1 MILKK
6 VLEEKNSSLQ
16 CQKFEVLKQWYFSN
30 LNIYFF
36 LVPTGLLALQG
47 NDPSGRIIRDKLNE
61 MNMLTDFI
69 QGLYFK

>member
-1 MILKK
+1 MSKIRSFKAM
-6 VLEEKNSSLQ
+6 VFFQLE
-16 CQKFEVLKQWYFSN
+16 YF
-30 LNIYFF
+30 FF

>member
-1 MILKK
+1 MYLKK
-6 VLEEKNSSLQ
+6 KKRQLFRMSGIRSLKGKVFFQ
-16 CQKFEVLKQWYFSN
+16 LQLLSCL
-30 LNIYFF
+30 F

-61 MNMLTDFI
+61 MNILTDFI